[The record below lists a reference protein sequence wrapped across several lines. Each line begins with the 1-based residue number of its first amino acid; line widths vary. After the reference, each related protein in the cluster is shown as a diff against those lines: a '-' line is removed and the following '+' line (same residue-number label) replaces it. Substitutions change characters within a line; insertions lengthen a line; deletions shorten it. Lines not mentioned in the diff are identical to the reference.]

1 LFCSICLNG
10 TRLFGGI
17 TPPDNVYSSND
28 QLPASLKRVV
38 VLPLAHEDSATELSS
53 GCEMLFPVLQSE
65 LIKTKMFEVV
75 AADPKTIQSLTGQ
88 PSWTGTEVLPPD
100 FFDRLQRIYGCD
112 AVLFCQLS
120 TYHAYPPMVIGW
132 RMKLVDIS
140 TQKII
145 WAADTVFD
153 AGDPGVCKDAEAY
166 QKHQQ
171 GAEKPSTF
179 FRRVWTW
186 LNRYPEPASDD
197 QWTILNSPRYFGEYS
212 ASTLLQTLPK
222 R

>member
-1 LFCSICLNG
+1 
-10 TRLFGGI
+10 
-17 TPPDNVYSSND
+17 
-28 QLPASLKRVV
+28 
-38 VLPLAHEDSATELSS
+38 
-53 GCEMLFPVLQSE
+53 
-65 LIKTKMFEVV
+65 
-75 AADPKTIQSLTGQ
+75 
-88 PSWTGTEVLPPD
+88 
-100 FFDRLQRIYGCD
+100 
-112 AVLFCQLS
+112 
-120 TYHAYPPMVIGW
+120 MVIGW